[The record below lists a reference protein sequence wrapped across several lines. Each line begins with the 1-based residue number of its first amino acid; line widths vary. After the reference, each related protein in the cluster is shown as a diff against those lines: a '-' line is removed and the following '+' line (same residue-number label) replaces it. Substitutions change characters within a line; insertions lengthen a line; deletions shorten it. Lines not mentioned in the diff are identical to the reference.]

1 MRLHAT
7 AVARATSAGWRA
19 ALLRGP
25 SSAGKSDLALRLIGQ
40 GWRLVGDDY
49 IEAWRSGGRLYVSAS
64 EPIAGLMEV
73 RHLGVLGQPPLP
85 SARAVL
91 LVDCVRDA
99 ERLPEPAREAV
110 EGVALPRLELVALE
124 PSAPAKVELALARL
138 PA

>member
-85 SARAVL
+85 SARAV
-91 LVDCVRDA
+91 R
-99 ERLPEPAREAV
+99 
-110 EGVALPRLELVALE
+110 
-124 PSAPAKVELALARL
+124 SAA
-138 PA
+138 

>member
-110 EGVALPRLELVALE
+110 EGVALPRFELVALE
-124 PSAPAKVELALARL
+124 PSAPSKVELALARL
-138 PA
+138 HA

>member
-64 EPIAGLMEV
+64 EPIAGLVEV

-85 SARAVL
+85 CARAVL
-91 LVDCVRDA
+91 MIDCVRDA
-99 ERLPEPAREAV
+99 ERLPEPAREV
-110 EGVALPRLELVALE
+110 IEGVDLPRLELVALE
-124 PSAPAKVELALARL
+124 PSAPAKVELALAKL

>member
-25 SSAGKSDLALRLIGQ
+25 SS
-40 GWRLVGDDY
+40 VGDDY

-110 EGVALPRLELVALE
+110 EGVALPRFELVALE